1 MIIHVLIVIT
11 YFSVLNAQT
20 NTIPIPHGSTLNFT
34 VNLNNIQEA
43 RATNS
48 QTITKPQIPISI
60 NDSPLLDKLSSVWI
74 DPQTNKTLIRRLGD
88 NTGSIFNEY
97 KWALL
102 LGTLVSGYGY
112 CCYVI
117 ASGNHYLAQKDL
129 WSSWRQDL
137 TLEQLLAIPQP
148 QFAKELLQE
157 IQRRYTDPAAVTDI
171 VRPLGTFMRV
181 IEEEEQQLSWYQ
193 NTFSWIEYTYLK
205 SIIFLNTSP
214 FAKITERLAR
224 ITYLKNAFHTWAAQ
238 YQLEQV
244 SAARTYTQETEI
256 PDVTSMAALM
266 AYHYKI
272 SLLYYLAQK
281 QLRITPIA

>member
-1 MIIHVLIVIT
+1 MIIHVLILIT
-11 YFSVLNAQT
+11 YFSILHAQT

-48 QTITKPQIPISI
+48 QTITKPQTPIVAS
-60 NDSPLLDKLSSVWI
+60 DSPLLDKLSSVWI
-74 DPQTNKTLIRRLGD
+74 DPHTNKTLIQRLGD
-88 NTGSIFNEY
+88 NTGSIFNEN
-97 KWALL
+97 KWTFL
-102 LGTLVSGYGY
+102 LGVLASGYGY

-157 IQRRYTDPAAVTDI
+157 IQRRYTEPAAITDI

-181 IEEEEQQLSWYQ
+181 IEEEEQQLAWYQ
-193 NTFSWIEYTYLK
+193 NTFAWIEYAHLK
-205 SIIFLNTSP
+205 SIIFLNTAP
-214 FAKITERLAR
+214 FSKIAERLAR
-224 ITYLKNAFHTWAAQ
+224 ISYLKNVFHTWAAQ
-238 YQLEQV
+238 YQLEQ
-244 SAARTYTQETEI
+244 ANTARRFVHVTEI
-256 PDVTSMAALM
+256 TDVTSMAALM

-272 SLLYYLAQK
+272 SLLHYLAQK
-281 QLRITPIA
+281 QLSTTPIA